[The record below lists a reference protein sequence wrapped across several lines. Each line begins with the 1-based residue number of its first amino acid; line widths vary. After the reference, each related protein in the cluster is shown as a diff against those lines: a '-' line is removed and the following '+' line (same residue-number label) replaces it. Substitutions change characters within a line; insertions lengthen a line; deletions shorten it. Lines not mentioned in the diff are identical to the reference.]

1 MKEIKIIKKIIQI
14 LIIIGRP
21 IFRFLVWCG
30 NFVNF
35 FKIKKIKKV
44 KRKVRK
50 KIKKKIIF
58 SGWRYK
64 VKKKKLLI
72 IIFAVFLFL
81 VLVSSYLIKEILAD
95 LPNVNQIYNPP
106 HLSTKIFDRNGVL
119 LYKFY
124 DGENRT
130 WVSIDKIPKTLID
143 ATIAVEDKNFMTHK
157 GISIKGILRAG
168 FYNLINGEKV
178 QGGSTITQQLVK
190 NVFLSS
196 ERTWERKIKE
206 MILAVMIEKELS
218 KMQILEKYFNQVAY
232 GGEVYGVQE
241 ASWKFFDKNVW
252 ELSDAQSA
260 YLAGLPASPTSF
272 LPTNNNGDYAKV
284 RHNHVINEM
293 LRGDFITQEK
303 AFEMR
308 EEDLEVIN
316 NKIDILAPHF
326 VFYIKDYIF
335 EKFGL
340 SNFERQGLNIKTS
353 LDINQQKI
361 AEEIVKEEINKVKRL
376 NISNGA
382 ALITDV
388 KTGDILAMVGSVNGD
403 YNVTTALRQP
413 GSSIKPINYLLALQK
428 GQSVSTIIDDSPT
441 SYHIPGQDIY
451 TPQNYGNKYF
461 GPVTLKTALASSLN
475 IPSVKLLNQ
484 NGVENMIDLAE
495 KMGINTWQ
503 DRKRF
508 GLALAL
514 GGGEVKMVELA
525 EAYGIFANL
534 GEKVALNPILEIEN
548 YLGEVIYEK
557 QVKKEKVVESK
568 YAYLINSIL
577 SDNEA
582 RSPVFGLNSQLKID
596 GKTVAV
602 KTGTTNN
609 LRDNWCIGWTPSFL
623 VSVWVGNNN
632 NEPMSYVASG
642 ISGATP
648 IWHRIMKNLIK
659 DSNENWSIPE
669 GVYRANVCG
678 KEDFFVD
685 GTEKN
690 ITCQPTKIE
699 NSD

>member
-1 MKEIKIIKKIIQI
+1 MKEKKIIKKIIQI

-21 IFRFLVWCG
+21 ITKFLVWCG
-30 NFVNF
+30 SF
-35 FKIKKIKKV
+35 FNIFKYLKRKRRIRKKV
-44 KRKVRK
+44 
-50 KIKKKIIF
+50 KKKIIF
-58 SGWRYK
+58 SSFGYRI
-64 VKKKKLLI
+64 KKRKLLI
-72 IIFAVFLFL
+72 VLSFL
-81 VLVSSYLIKEILAD
+81 VVLILTSLYLTREILNN
-95 LPNVNQIYNPP
+95 LPNVNEIYNPP
-106 HLSTKIFDRNGVL
+106 KLSTKIFDRNGVL

-124 DGENRT
+124 EEENRS

-143 ATIAVEDKNFMTHK
+143 ATLAVEDKDFMKHK

-168 FYNLINGEKV
+168 FYNLLNGEKA

-196 ERTWERKIKE
+196 ERTWTRKIKE
-206 MILAVMIEKELS
+206 MILAIMVERKLS
-218 KMQILEKYFNQVAY
+218 KMQILERYFNQVAY
-232 GGEVYGVQE
+232 GGEIYGVQE

-272 LPTNNNGDYAKV
+272 LPTNNNGDYAKI

-293 LRGDFITQEK
+293 LKGSFIDQEK

-308 EEDLEVIN
+308 EEDLKVIN
-316 NKIDILAPHF
+316 NKINILAPHF
-326 VFYIKDYIF
+326 VFYIKNYIF

-340 SNFERQGLNIKTS
+340 SNFERQGLNIKTT
-353 LDINQQKI
+353 LDINQQTI
-361 AEEIVKEEINKVKRL
+361 AEKIVKEEVNKVKKL

-382 ALITDV
+382 ALIIDV

-413 GSSIKPINYLLALQK
+413 GSAIKPINYLLALQK
-428 GQSVSTIIDDSPT
+428 GQSLSTIIDDSPT
-441 SYHIPGQDIY
+441 SYYIPGQDVY

-495 KMGINTWQ
+495 SMGINTWKE
-503 DRKRF
+503 RNRF

-514 GGGEVKMVELA
+514 GGGEVRMIEMA
-525 EAYGIFANL
+525 EAYGVFANL
-534 GEKVALNPILEIEN
+534 GERVLLNPILEIEN
-548 YLGEVIYEK
+548 YLGEIIYQK

-568 YAYLINSIL
+568 HAYLINSIL

-632 NEPMSYVASG
+632 NEPMNYVASG
-642 ISGATP
+642 VSGATP
-648 IWHRIMKNLIK
+648 IWNQIMKNLIK
-659 DSNENWSIPE
+659 NNNENWPIPE
-669 GVYRANVCG
+669 DVYRINVCG

-685 GTEKN
+685 GTERN

>member
-1 MKEIKIIKKIIQI
+1 MKEKKIIKKIIQI

-21 IFRFLVWCG
+21 ITKFLVWCG
-30 NFVNF
+30 SF
-35 FKIKKIKKV
+35 FNIFKYLKRKRRIRKKV
-44 KRKVRK
+44 
-50 KIKKKIIF
+50 KKKIIF
-58 SGWRYK
+58 SSFGYRI
-64 VKKKKLLI
+64 KKRKLLI
-72 IIFAVFLFL
+72 VLSFLAVLIL
-81 VLVSSYLIKEILAD
+81 TSLYLTREILNN
-95 LPNVNQIYNPP
+95 LPNVNEIYNPP
-106 HLSTKIFDRNGVL
+106 KLSTKIFDRNGVL

-124 DGENRT
+124 EEENRS

-143 ATIAVEDKNFMTHK
+143 ATLAVEDKDFMKHK

-168 FYNLINGEKV
+168 FYNLLNGEKA

-196 ERTWERKIKE
+196 ERTWTRKIKE
-206 MILAVMIEKELS
+206 MILAIMVERKLS
-218 KMQILEKYFNQVAY
+218 KMQILERYFNQVAY
-232 GGEVYGVQE
+232 GGEIYGVQE

-272 LPTNNNGDYAKV
+272 LPTNNNGDYAKI

-293 LRGDFITQEK
+293 LKGSFIDQEK

-308 EEDLEVIN
+308 EEDLKVIN
-316 NKIDILAPHF
+316 NKINILAPHF
-326 VFYIKDYIF
+326 VFYIKNYIF

-340 SNFERQGLNIKTS
+340 SNFERQGLNIKTT
-353 LDINQQKI
+353 LDINQQTI
-361 AEEIVKEEINKVKRL
+361 AEKIVKEEVNKVKKL

-382 ALITDV
+382 ALIIDV

-413 GSSIKPINYLLALQK
+413 GSAIKPINYLLALQK
-428 GQSVSTIIDDSPT
+428 GQSLSTIIDDSPT
-441 SYHIPGQDIY
+441 SYYIPGQDVY

-495 KMGINTWQ
+495 SMGINTWKE
-503 DRKRF
+503 RNRF

-514 GGGEVKMVELA
+514 GGGEVRMIEMA
-525 EAYGIFANL
+525 EAYGVFANL
-534 GEKVALNPILEIEN
+534 GERVLLNPILEIEN
-548 YLGEVIYEK
+548 YLGEIIYQK

-568 YAYLINSIL
+568 HAYLINSIL

-632 NEPMSYVASG
+632 NEPMNYVASG
-642 ISGATP
+642 VSGATP
-648 IWHRIMKNLIK
+648 IWNQIMKNLIK
-659 DSNENWSIPE
+659 NNNENWPIPE
-669 GVYRANVCG
+669 DVYRINVCG

-685 GTEKN
+685 GTERN